1 MVTTDSMNMSLS
13 KLLEFVMDREAWHA
27 VVHGVTKSWT
37 GLSDWTVV
45 GCGYDKEDKV
55 VVGKTLPPFRLEE
68 RKNDLCNFRKVLWVW
83 SHNLKKFFFNG
94 FYDIFS
100 VKYEVRLSAVSE
112 KKGSEIWT
120 EGRNWTVIAKNEER
134 TEKGMGG
141 FLDNTISTVEVEE
154 LECIFVPAWR
164 LYDFLPTIISSPG
177 VVMKKLIQGCLSM

>member
-1 MVTTDSMNMSLS
+1 M
-13 KLLEFVMDREAWHA
+13 
-27 VVHGVTKSWT
+27 
-37 GLSDWTVV
+37 
-45 GCGYDKEDKV
+45 
-55 VVGKTLPPFRLEE
+55 
-68 RKNDLCNFRKVLWVW
+68 
-83 SHNLKKFFFNG
+83 
-94 FYDIFS
+94 
-100 VKYEVRLSAVSE
+100 
-112 KKGSEIWT
+112 KGSEIWT